1 MKKQTRVVVQK
12 IILLEALNPL
22 ENGGLSQSAW
32 IDPIRSVAGC
42 LGTVKG
48 DGGPFQNVV
57 SFAHFLRPLAMK

>member
-1 MKKQTRVVVQK
+1 M
-12 IILLEALNPL
+12 LLEALNPL